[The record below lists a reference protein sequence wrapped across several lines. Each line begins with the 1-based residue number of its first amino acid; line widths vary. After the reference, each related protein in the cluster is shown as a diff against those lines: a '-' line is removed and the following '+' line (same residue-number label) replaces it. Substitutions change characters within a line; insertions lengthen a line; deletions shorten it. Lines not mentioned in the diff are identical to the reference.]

1 MIPSPV
7 ALLAWRGPA
16 GKRRS
21 SAFSAALLAATSARR
36 HPTLAR
42 ANTMA
47 NDKAM
52 EFTLNETRM
61 PQSSFKKDLGRQT
74 PATRMK
80 PPAWLVLTLSAIVL
94 WGLYGIAL
102 RLAADRISPLA
113 AQVLSSAGLIA
124 PALFLIPH
132 VKRERGD
139 RRGFQLAFISG
150 LFGAVGSLALIFAL
164 SRGGKTAIVFPLTS
178 LYPLVTVLAAFLI
191 LKEVARAVQWIG
203 IAFALAAVVVLSVE
217 PGSSLAAFRF
227 GDWLLWALGAL
238 VSFGLVA
245 ICQKLA
251 TNRIS
256 AESTFAMFAA
266 GFIPV
271 AIIAALMERWPRGLP
286 TRPVIWAILGG
297 LLNGL
302 GVLATI
308 AAYRK
313 GGKVSI
319 VTPLAALSAAVTVLL
334 AVLWLREPVTEIQSV
349 GIGLALL
356 AGFCLARE

>member
-1 MIPSPV
+1 
-7 ALLAWRGPA
+7 
-16 GKRRS
+16 
-21 SAFSAALLAATSARR
+21 
-36 HPTLAR
+36 
-42 ANTMA
+42 
-47 NDKAM
+47 
-52 EFTLNETRM
+52 
-61 PQSSFKKDLGRQT
+61 
-74 PATRMK
+74 
-80 PPAWLVLTLSAIVL
+80 
-94 WGLYGIAL
+94 
-102 RLAADRISPLA
+102 
-113 AQVLSSAGLIA
+113 
-124 PALFLIPH
+124 
-132 VKRERGD
+132 
-139 RRGFQLAFISG
+139 
-150 LFGAVGSLALIFAL
+150 
-164 SRGGKTAIVFPLTS
+164 
-178 LYPLVTVLAAFLI
+178 
-191 LKEVARAVQWIG
+191 
-203 IAFALAAVVVLSVE
+203 SVE
-217 PGSSLAAFRF
+217 PGSSLTAFRF

-238 VSFGLVA
+238 VSFGLIA